1 MTTPITNAFELLQ
14 NLLLNETEGIN
25 DEKVEFYGRCGL
37 HGTGPEY
44 QSAYDPTNVMGSQE
58 EKEFT
63 CARTE
68 VFPLL

>member
-1 MTTPITNAFELLQ
+1 
-14 NLLLNETEGIN
+14 LLNETEGIN
-25 DEKVEFYGRCGL
+25 DKKVEFYGCGL
-37 HGTGPEY
+37 CPEY
-44 QSAYDPTNVMGSQE
+44 QSAYDPTDVMDSRE